1 MASPA
6 ASSSRR
12 RHLLLLL
19 LPATAAASAPPPAPP
34 AAGLPAWVAAHDL
47 GEAAT
52 APADCLDMPVA
63 VAAAAAPMPARR
75 FLDGGARAFLQE
87 HGLRRQDYVS
97 NLRRAIDTW
106 AIGFADSIDPEA
118 GAVLTSDIQEVTT
131 APDAQTNIG
140 KKGGTQCPEW
150 AKDAAGIVT
159 LPYVGGRQRCSITKL
174 GGELGDDEACSA
186 APETA
191 GSCHAQCDACGRC
204 RELAEYL
211 DGTYLSRLHPNART
225 TSHQGWGFAVKEHE
239 VPDFFMEDL
248 REGGAPVVVATG
260 HSMFFK
266 KFVTRYA
273 PESATSCQP
282 VKDHKLF
289 NGAVLAM
296 TVKLEGTASGGP
308 EVHECRLVFGN
319 LNGPHHSRGMTCQEF
334 NAEGGAAQEA
344 PPAAPSDVLL
354 FAVRH
359 GTSSWNEAKGMG
371 KLKELVKFDAPLT
384 AAGFKDAMALQ
395 RALAAGAGGGGS
407 VEEGQGV
414 PTAGLGDEEGAAE
427 RQRVAVGEEENTA
440 RLRKND

>member
-1 MASPA
+1 MGKEARALFPL
-6 ASSSRR
+6 
-12 RHLLLLL
+12 LLLLL
-19 LPATAAASAPPPAPP
+19 LPATAAASTLPAPP
-34 AAGLPAWVAAHDL
+34 AAAGLPAWVAAHDL

-52 APADCLDMPVA
+52 APANCLDVPIA
-63 VAAAAAPMPARR
+63 VAAAAPMKARR

-140 KKGGTQCPEW
+140 KKADSKCPQW
-150 AKDAAGIVT
+150 AKDTDGFVT
-159 LPYVGGRQRCSITKL
+159 LPYVGGRQRCSITDL
-174 GGELGDDEACSA
+174 GGELGDDKECSA
-186 APETA
+186 ASENA
-191 GSCHAQCDACGRC
+191 GSCHEQCDACGRC
-204 RELAEYL
+204 RELSEYL
-211 DGTYLSRLHPNART
+211 DGTYSHRLRPNSRT
-225 TSHQGWGFAVKEHE
+225 KTHQGWGFALKEHD
-239 VPDFFMEDL
+239 VPGFFMEDL

-273 PESATSCQP
+273 PESATSCQL

-296 TVKLEGTASGGP
+296 TVKLEGTASGDP
-308 EVHECRLVFGN
+308 EVHDCRLVFGN

-334 NAEGGAAQEA
+334 NAEAGAGQEG

-359 GTSSWNEAKGMG
+359 GTSSWNVAKGMG
-371 KLKELVKFDAPLT
+371 KMKELVKFDAPLT

-395 RALAAGAGGGGS
+395 QALAAGAGGTTGF
-407 VEEGQGV
+407 
-414 PTAGLGDEEGAAE
+414 GDEESEAG

-440 RLRKND
+440 WLRKN